1 MRKNYTYKAVTPA
14 TRNEFIDAI
23 KNKTEAIV
31 ISHNLLIELNE
42 ELNKNISN
50 KKKKGLL
57 KTIGIGTLLFFN
69 LYNPLTWIV
78 GIGSLLAN
86 GSMKNEI
93 KEYIAY
99 TGTDACCKE
108 ILVLHNKKKIDL
120 KYDTVLYDTSVKQVS
135 TKATKGKI
143 KLK

>member
-31 ISHNLLIELNE
+31 ISHNLLVELNE

-57 KTIGIGTLLFFN
+57 KTIGIGALLFFN

-78 GIGSLLAN
+78 GIGSFLAN

-93 KEYIAY
+93 KEYIVY
-99 TGTDACCKE
+99 TGTDTCCKE

-143 KLK
+143 KL